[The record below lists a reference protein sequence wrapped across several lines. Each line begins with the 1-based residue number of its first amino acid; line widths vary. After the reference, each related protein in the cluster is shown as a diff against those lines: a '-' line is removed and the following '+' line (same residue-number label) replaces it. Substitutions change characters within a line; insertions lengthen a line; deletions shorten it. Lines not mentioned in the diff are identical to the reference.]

1 MSAYIDS
8 RVNTIKPFLSAF
20 IAMAAAG
27 LLILMEY
34 LKLTVEPQIEI
45 GLWAIL
51 VFTLCTTIL
60 QIARTE
66 KNFSR
71 YLVQFGSQRERL
83 ANEIKY
89 RLWAEKTSAE
99 NKTKL
104 QILDENFPVML
115 AYFNRELQCCY
126 HNRAFRQWFGLKPEQ
141 IDGKF
146 LHECLNE
153 IFYLGVKQFLEKI
166 LAGELLQIQH
176 TQQLAN
182 QSTCLIIGQFVPHF
196 DANGKVIGFYIL
208 YTPRLLKEGEQVVAT
223 ESIASISATKVEE
236 QKKSIRSPSIH
247 PVSHKQKKS
256 SLDSS
261 EQILQAIEREAFHL
275 HAQKITPVQ
284 AHQTSEIYYE
294 ILIRM
299 AEEESSMIPPG
310 AFLPMVE
317 SFNLL
322 PRLDRWVVRKS
333 IEWLKNNAG
342 KANIALCL
350 NIAKSTLEDKM
361 FVVFIQERLNA
372 TKIEP
377 RRLCFEIETVDAAAN
392 LPACAIFARNVRSL
406 GCQVSLCSFD
416 YDQNSLQ
423 LLRNI
428 KADFI
433 KIDGS
438 LICNML
444 RNTADFSKVA
454 DINRF
459 AHTHKI
465 RTIGELVETPEIL
478 AKLAEIGVDYAQGF
492 GIDRPHPLS
501 TIS

>member
-1 MSAYIDS
+1 MSTYIGS
-8 RVNTIKPFLSAF
+8 RINTIKPFLSAI

-27 LLILMEY
+27 LLILMEH
-34 LKLTVEPQIEI
+34 LKLTVEPQIETV
-45 GLWAIL
+45 LWATLIL
-51 VFTLCTTIL
+51 TLGTTML

-66 KNFSR
+66 KDFSK
-71 YLVQFGSQRERL
+71 YLAQFGSQKERL

-104 QILDENFPVML
+104 QIVDENFPVML

-141 IDGKF
+141 ADGKF
-146 LHECLNE
+146 IHECLNE
-153 IFYLGVKQFLEKI
+153 NFYLGVKQFLEKI
-166 LAGELLQIQH
+166 LTGETFQIQH

-182 QSTCLIIGQFVPHF
+182 QAACLVTGQFVPHF
-196 DANGKVIGFYIL
+196 DANGKVTGFYTL
-208 YTPRLLKEGEQVVAT
+208 YTPRLLKEGEQIVASG
-223 ESIASISATKVEE
+223 SIASGNITGTSAE
-236 QKKSIRSPSIH
+236 KKSPGNLS
-247 PVSHKQKKS
+247 SHQTSYKQKKS
-256 SLDSS
+256 SLDSPGK
-261 EQILQAIEREAFHL
+261 ILQAIERGAFHL
-275 HAQKITPVQ
+275 HAQKIIPVP
-284 AHQTSEIYYE
+284 AHQSDEIYYE

-299 AEEESSMIPPG
+299 AEEESNMIPPG

-317 SFNLL
+317 NYNLL
-322 PRLDRWVVRKS
+322 PRLDRWVVGKS
-333 IEWLKNNAG
+333 IEWLQSNVRNV
-342 KANIALCL
+342 NIALCL
-350 NIAKSTLEDKM
+350 NVAKNTLEDKV

-377 RRLCFEIETVDAAAN
+377 RRLCFEIEASDAVAN
-392 LPACAIFARNVRSL
+392 LPACAIFARNVRNL

-416 YDQNSLQ
+416 YNRESLH

-433 KIDGS
+433 KINGS
-438 LICNML
+438 LICNIL
-444 RNTADFSKVA
+444 RDAEDFSKIA

-459 AHTHKI
+459 AHAQKI
-465 RTIGELVETPEIL
+465 KTIGELVETPEIL
-478 AKLAEIGVDYAQGF
+478 EKLTEIGVDYAQGF
-492 GIDRPHPLS
+492 GIHRPCLLS